1 MAANEIKL
9 KNLNEE
15 RMNRYFQKVNNTPS
29 KTIKC
34 KRHFTGIRTRNP
46 DNSEGLIEIAK
57 AVKLS
62 LMDCKRNQNEN
73 VRVPT
78 SLRNLKK
85 VIYKL

>member
-15 RMNRYFQKVNNTPS
+15 RRNRYFQRTNDTPW

-46 DNSEGLIEIAK
+46 DNSEGLIEIAR

-62 LMDCKRNQNEN
+62 LMDCKKTQNEN
-73 VRVPT
+73 VQIPA
-78 SLRNLKK
+78 SLKNLKK
-85 VIYKL
+85 IIYKR